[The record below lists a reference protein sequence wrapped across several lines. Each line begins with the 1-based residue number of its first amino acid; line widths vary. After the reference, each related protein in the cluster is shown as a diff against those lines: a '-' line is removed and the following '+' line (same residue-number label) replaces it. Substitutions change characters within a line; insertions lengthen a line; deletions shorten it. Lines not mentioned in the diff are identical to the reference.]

1 MLSLQKRLEQKHN
14 LTKYKVKHSKHENH
28 MTTLII
34 PSSEK
39 ITPLMEQYFA
49 IKSRYVEELVLF
61 QVGDFYELFFQDA
74 QRASAFLAITLT
86 KRGKNKG
93 EDIPLCGIP
102 VHALNHYLIKL
113 IKGGFSVVLCE
124 QLSKPQ
130 PGTVV
135 QRGVTQVFTPGTLS
149 DALLM
154 DDKSASYILS
164 LYPTHNALCLIFS
177 ELLTAQLFATIIP
190 VTHNKMLEGE
200 LIRFFPDEIIVPSHH
215 KAPEIVRLCSS
226 MGYHLRPF
234 QLPEMCSNAWLTQQ
248 LCPKTQALLS
258 SQPLL
263 TGGLQLLYHYLQ
275 RNHNKAID
283 HFKTVQFYEPE
294 DFVLLDGATQNNLE
308 IVRNSHDGSTKNTLF
323 SVLDKAKT
331 AMGSRTI
338 KKWLL
343 RPLVNHDRII
353 QRQEIV
359 AHISKTPA
367 LANQIEKKLTQMPD
381 LERIVGRIALGRAL
395 LNDYI
400 GLKNALAIIPA
411 LKNILAQLPPFVL
424 AQSINEKLLPFD
436 GLATLLACSLNDDS
450 TQTWTIKHGFD
461 HQLDALRDLLLHE
474 KDALLAFEQQEIA
487 RTGINSLKVCYNNIS
502 GHYIEVTNTH
512 QEKVPADYLHLQTL
526 VNRKRFTNQGLKE
539 LEHNLYK
546 AQHELESVEA
556 EVFGRVK
563 QEVNEHLH
571 NLRHLAQALAYLDGL
586 YGFAAAAHYH
596 NYIAPTFNT
605 NGTITIEKGRHPVV
619 EEVLGHQ
626 FIPNDTHLNDDTSL
640 WIITGPNMGGKS
652 TYLRQVALISLMAQ
666 CGSLVPASGGNL
678 SLLDR
683 IFTRIGAGDN
693 VAQGKSTFLI
703 EMEETAT
710 ICTQATK
717 KSLVIL
723 DEVGR
728 GTSTNDGIALAQ
740 AIVEYIATTIKA
752 RCLFATH
759 YHELTHLEDSLSN
772 VRNYH
777 VVSQL
782 HNNTLL
788 FLHKVVPGITQGS
801 FGVHVARL
809 ALLPEPIVMR
819 ANQLLA
825 SFQQTNNAHTTYLP
839 ASITPSQPQ
848 QSIAPATQHDEVF
861 QKLINDINTIDL
873 NNATPREAVNLL
885 WDLQEKVAHL

>member
-1 MLSLQKRLEQKHN
+1 
-14 LTKYKVKHSKHENH
+14 
-28 MTTLII
+28 MTTSLNM
-34 PSSEK
+34 SVEK
-39 ITPLMEQYFA
+39 NTPLMEQYFSV
-49 IKSRYVEELVLF
+49 KEQYPDEVVLF
-61 QVGDFYELFFQDA
+61 QVGDFYELFFDDA
-74 QRASAFLAITLT
+74 KKISAFLAIALT

-102 VHALNHYLIKL
+102 VHALNHYLTKL
-113 IKGGFSVVLCE
+113 IKGGFSVVLCD

-154 DDKSASYILS
+154 DEKSASYILS
-164 LYPTHNALCLIFS
+164 LYPTPDALCLVFS

-190 VTHNKMLEGE
+190 GNHSKVFEGE
-200 LIRFFPDEIIVPSHH
+200 LIRFFPDEIILSTHH
-215 KAPEIVRLCSS
+215 KAGEIAGICKSL
-226 MGYHLRPF
+226 GYKTTPF
-234 QLPEMCSNAWLTQQ
+234 QLPETTNLTWLTQQ
-248 LCPKTQALLS
+248 LCPKTQTLLAC
-258 SQPLL
+258 QPLL
-263 TGGLQLLYHYLQ
+263 ANGLQLLYHYLQ

-283 HFKTVQFYEPE
+283 HFKTVQFYEPD

-323 SVLDKAKT
+323 AVLDKAKT
-331 AMGSRTI
+331 SMGSRTI

-343 RPLVNHDRII
+343 RPLVNHNRII

-359 AHISKTPA
+359 LHISQQPA
-367 LANQIEKKLTQMPD
+367 LMSQLEKLLTAMPD
-381 LERIVGRIALGRAL
+381 LERIVGRIALQRGA

-400 GLKNALAIIPA
+400 GLKTALTIIPG
-411 LKNILAQLPPFVL
+411 LQKLLSTLPRFAL
-424 AQSINEKLLPFD
+424 AQSIHEKLLPFD
-436 GLATLLACSLNDDS
+436 SLLQLLDCSLNDDA
-450 TQTWTIKHGFD
+450 TQSYTIKPGFD
-461 HQLDALRDLLLHE
+461 LQLDTLRDLLDHG
-474 KDALLAFEQQEIA
+474 KDRLLALEQQEIA
-487 RTGINSLKVCYNNIS
+487 RTGINSLKICYNNIS
-502 GHYIEVTNTH
+502 GYYIEVTNTH
-512 QEKVPADYLHLQTL
+512 QEKIPTDYLHLQTL
-526 VNRKRFTNQGLKE
+526 VNRKRYTTQGLKA
-539 LEHNLYK
+539 LEHDLYK
-546 AQHELESVEA
+546 AQNELESVEA
-556 EVFGRVK
+556 EVFCRIK
-563 QEVNEHLH
+563 KEVDGHLH

-586 YGFAAAAHYH
+586 FGFAAAAYYNHY
-596 NYIAPTFNT
+596 IKPTFNAV
-605 NGTITIEKGRHPVV
+605 GTLAIEKGRHPVV

-626 FIPNDTHLNDDTSL
+626 FIPNDTQLNNDASL

-666 CGSLVPASGGNL
+666 CGSLVPAESANL
-678 SLLDR
+678 CLLDR

-710 ICTQATK
+710 ICTQATE

-759 YHELTHLEDSLSN
+759 YHELTHLETTLGT

-782 HNNTLL
+782 HNGTLL
-788 FLHKVVPGITQGS
+788 FLHKVIPGIAQGS

-809 ALLPEPIVMR
+809 ALLPESIVTR

-825 SFQQTNNAHTTYLP
+825 SFDQPNHLQTFQHESPVELKVQHSINGEALQTLRNNIVSIDLDA
-839 ASITPSQPQ
+839 ITPRQ
-848 QSIAPATQHDEVF
+848 
-861 QKLINDINTIDL
+861 
-873 NNATPREAVNLL
+873 AVDVLRQ
-885 WDLQEKVAHL
+885 LQEKC